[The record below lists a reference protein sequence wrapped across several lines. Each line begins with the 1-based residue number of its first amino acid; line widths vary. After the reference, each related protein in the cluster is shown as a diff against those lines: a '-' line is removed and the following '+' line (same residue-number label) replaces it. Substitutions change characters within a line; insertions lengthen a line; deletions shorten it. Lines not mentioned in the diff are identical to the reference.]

1 MVGSCAPDAE
11 FALVEASM
19 RSVSRRGAMFA
30 TIVVSLIIVTAA
42 GAIAASQMFGYHKIR
57 SGLPAGLPQ
66 LTVTSTDLAAHR
78 PIPQQFWGCTDTGV
92 SPELSWS
99 GAPAGTQSY
108 AVLMFDPDAPTGSG
122 FWHWVAWDIP
132 PDTTSLPAGAVLPA
146 GSVSGEND
154 AGTLG
159 YTGPCPPEGDLVH
172 HYQITV
178 VALSVPTL
186 GVDATTHPAVVG
198 FIVGH
203 NALAAGQ
210 VVATAQQ

>member
-1 MVGSCAPDAE
+1 
-11 FALVEASM
+11 M
-19 RSVSRRGAMFA
+19 RSVSRRGAVFMA
-30 TIVVSLIIVTAA
+30 IAVVSLMIATAV
-42 GAIAASQMFGYHKIR
+42 GAVAASQMFGYHKIR

-66 LTVTSTDLAAHR
+66 LTVTSSDLQAHR
-78 PIPQQFWGCTDTGV
+78 PIPQQFWGCTDSGI

-99 GAPAGTQSY
+99 QGPAGTQSY

-132 PDTTSLPAGAVLPA
+132 PDTTSLPTGAVLPA

-154 AGTLG
+154 GGTLG

-178 VALSVPTL
+178 VAVSVPTL
-186 GVDATTHPAVVG
+186 GLDATTHPAVVG
-198 FIVGH
+198 FVVGH
-203 NALAAGQ
+203 NALAAGTL
-210 VVATAQQ
+210 VATAQQ